1 MDRPLGTHQMLKQIT
16 TPEKPSQKKSQRS
29 STPGKPNSI
38 EKPRFMKEQWD
49 QPEAWG
55 RNGEE
60 GSSSKEISRL
70 SQCSLIYPRTSGEN
84 KKKKIT
90 SATQNTISQ
99 RSVSLNSYR
108 VANKILIISSTRGE
122 SILLEFLVFLTYFL
136 VLK

>member
-84 KKKKIT
+84 KKKKK
-90 SATQNTISQ
+90 SQ
-99 RSVSLNSYR
+99 VQL
-108 VANKILIISSTRGE
+108 KILFLKDQFHLILTELLTR
-122 SILLEFLVFLTYFL
+122 Y
-136 VLK
+136 